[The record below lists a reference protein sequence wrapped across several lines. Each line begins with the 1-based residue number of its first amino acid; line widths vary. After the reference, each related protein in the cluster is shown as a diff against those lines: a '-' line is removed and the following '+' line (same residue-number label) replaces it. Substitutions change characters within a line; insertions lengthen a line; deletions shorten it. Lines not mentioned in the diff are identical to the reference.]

1 MGFYPG
7 NTNRT
12 PASKALSWTEGEQQ
26 QHCAEVR
33 IPKIPQRM
41 QARTEK
47 AA

>member
-7 NTNRT
+7 NTNPK

-26 QHCAEVR
+26 HHCAEIH

-41 QARTEK
+41 QACSGK